1 MAKDPPPPRGA
12 RCVGAGGAGA
22 GAGAALPASGAWVEP
37 AYHTG
42 GGVNTGPDAEA
53 MARPRAWSPEVE
65 AEGGEAAE
73 AELLRGAPPGLLG
86 QVWVFSRVLAEE
98 ELAGLHGT
106 TRHQYALAAA
116 AEAEAEAEGGDV
128 PARGSVSLS
137 L

>member
-1 MAKDPPPPRGA
+1 MASGDTF
-12 RCVGAGGAGA
+12 VGCGNAPYGGASRGLR
-22 GAGAALPASGAWVEP
+22 GPAA
-37 AYHTG
+37 
-42 GGVNTGPDAEA
+42 
-53 MARPRAWSPEVE
+53 E

>member
-1 MAKDPPPPRGA
+1 ME
-12 RCVGAGGAGA
+12 GGEA
-22 GAGAALPASGAWVEP
+22 
-37 AYHTG
+37 
-42 GGVNTGPDAEA
+42 AEA
-53 MARPRAWSPEVE
+53 E
-65 AEGGEAAE
+65 AGEAAE

-116 AEAEAEAEGGDV
+116 AEAEAEGGDV
-128 PARGSVSLS
+128 PARGSASLS

>member
-1 MAKDPPPPRGA
+1 MRQRAIRRCGPRPA
-12 RCVGAGGAGA
+12 RPC
-22 GAGAALPASGAWVEP
+22 S
-37 AYHTG
+37 G
-42 GGVNTGPDAEA
+42 GGGGEAAEA
-53 MARPRAWSPEVE
+53 HR
-65 AEGGEAAE
+65 GEAAE

>member
-1 MAKDPPPPRGA
+1 MWA
-12 RCVGAGGAGA
+12 
-22 GAGAALPASGAWVEP
+22 
-37 AYHTG
+37 
-42 GGVNTGPDAEA
+42 
-53 MARPRAWSPEVE
+53 
-65 AEGGEAAE
+65 
-73 AELLRGAPPGLLG
+73 
-86 QVWVFSRVLAEE
+86 FSRVLAEE

>member
-1 MAKDPPPPRGA
+1 M
-12 RCVGAGGAGA
+12 
-22 GAGAALPASGAWVEP
+22 
-37 AYHTG
+37 
-42 GGVNTGPDAEA
+42 
-53 MARPRAWSPEVE
+53 
-65 AEGGEAAE
+65 
-73 AELLRGAPPGLLG
+73 LRGAPPGLLG

-116 AEAEAEAEGGDV
+116 AEGGDV

>member
-1 MAKDPPPPRGA
+1 M
-12 RCVGAGGAGA
+12 
-22 GAGAALPASGAWVEP
+22 
-37 AYHTG
+37 
-42 GGVNTGPDAEA
+42 
-53 MARPRAWSPEVE
+53 
-65 AEGGEAAE
+65 
-73 AELLRGAPPGLLG
+73 LRGAPPGLLG

-116 AEAEAEAEGGDV
+116 AEAEGGDV